1 MASTGLQAASWLAQS
16 RLAVSYLKWGFDTV
30 FRLIMN
36 PIYLLTPVQDF
47 LVWEGW
53 AGWAG
58 LGWAWLNMTFHGSLH
73 PPAVTRDWSPEDPR
87 MVANFKH

>member
-47 LVWEGW
+47 LVWK
-53 AGWAG
+53 GWAG
-58 LGWAWLNMTFHGSLH
+58 LGWAGLAMTFYGSLH

>member
-36 PIYLLTPVQDF
+36 LIYLLLF
-47 LVWEGW
+47 Y
-53 AGWAG
+53 
-58 LGWAWLNMTFHGSLH
+58 GSLH
-73 PPAVTRDWSPEDPR
+73 PPAVTGHLRILGCDGGEFQTLNDE
-87 MVANFKH
+87 

>member
-53 AGWAG
+53 AG

>member
-53 AGWAG
+53 AGLGWMAG
-58 LGWAWLNMTFHGSLH
+58 LAQYDFLWIFTSAS
-73 PPAVTRDWSPEDPR
+73 RDP
-87 MVANFKH
+87 

>member
-53 AGWAG
+53 TG
-58 LGWAWLNMTFHGSLH
+58 LVLAQYDFLWIFTSAS
-73 PPAVTRDWSPEDPR
+73 RDWSPEDPR
-87 MVANFKH
+87 MRWWRISNTE